1 MSTKTKIKMGERA
14 LPKRETAERRP
25 KLAKF
30 KVKFHHLRVG
40 DKEYSFNDI
49 AELDPAQDWV
59 KRAIEAGQLEP
70 VK

>member
-1 MSTKTKIKMGERA
+1 VSAKEKIRIRERA
-14 LPKRETAERRP
+14 LLKRETAERKP

-49 AELDPAQDWV
+49 AELNPAQDWV